1 MNQFLKIVGKY
12 KYLIIVLLSFFII
25 EFSWIIIS
33 PINPPYSTPD
43 SQVRFK
49 NIQNYAK
56 GVNAPVIGE
65 AAPLFYFID
74 GNIDKLVVNT
84 RIYSQFR
91 LLEMIAVLFSFITLI
106 FTYKIFKL
114 LFDNEEKIALTGTLL
129 TALFPMFT
137 YMGMAIDMDALV
149 FAMYTAFIYYS
160 LKLLKNKF
168 NLKDFILLTLFLIL
182 GLLSKQNMYV
192 NIPIYIGLSIY
203 LLYKN
208 GLLKKYLKY
217 LILGFILI
225 LVSILGLHSGLNN
238 TVIPRLKQLIPSN
251 NYSILDYYAYFT
263 DGKYFSSHGVVFTS
277 FFATFGYMYQFIHPT
292 ALYSAIKIFVDVILF
307 GLVITI
313 FNKIKTKKIK
323 DYEIYI
329 IIQIILTFLF
339 VYLLDFGVVSHYGTN
354 FVNGRYFFPVI
365 SIITLGAIVGIRTFI
380 PTKYYDQLYMFLI
393 ICMIFFNL
401 FSLTFLTNFRI

>member
-1 MNQFLKIVGKY
+1 MNKFLQIISKY
-12 KYLIIVLLSFFII
+12 KYLIIVLLSFFLI
-25 EFSWIIIS
+25 ELSWIIIS
-33 PINPPYSTPD
+33 PIHPPYSTPD
-43 SQVRFK
+43 SQVRFM

-56 GVNAPVIGE
+56 GIHTPVIGE
-65 AAPLFYFID
+65 PAPLFYFID
-74 GNIDKLVVNT
+74 GNIDKFVIHT

-91 LLEMIAVLFSFITLI
+91 LLELISVLFSFITLI

-114 LFDNEEKIALTGTLL
+114 LFNNEEKVSITGTML

-137 YMGMAIDMDALV
+137 YMGMAIDMDPLV

-160 LKLLKNKF
+160 LKLLKEKF
-168 NLKDFILLTLFLIL
+168 NFKDFILLTLFLIL

-192 NIPIYIGLSIY
+192 NIPVYIGLILY

-208 GLLKKYLKY
+208 NLLKKYLKY
-217 LILGFILI
+217 LIIATILI
-225 LVSILGLHSGLNN
+225 LVAILGLHSGLNN

-263 DGKYFSSHGVVFTS
+263 GGKYFSSHGVVFTS

-292 ALYSAIKIFVDVILF
+292 ALYSALKIFVDIILF
-307 GLVITI
+307 GLAITV
-313 FNKIKTKKIK
+313 FNKIKTKTIK
-323 DYEIYI
+323 NYEIYI
-329 IIQIILTFLF
+329 IIQVILTFLF
-339 VYLLDFGVVSHYGTN
+339 IYLLDFGVVSHYGTN

-365 SIITLGAIVGIRTFI
+365 SIITLGSIVGLRTFI
-380 PTKYYDQLYMFLI
+380 SKKYYDQLYMFLI

>member
-1 MNQFLKIVGKY
+1 MNQFFKIVAKY
-12 KYLIIVLLSFFII
+12 KYLIIILFSFFII
-25 EFSWIIIS
+25 ELSWIIIS
-33 PINPPYSTPD
+33 PVNPPYSTPD
-43 SQVRFK
+43 SQVRFG

-56 GVNAPVIGE
+56 GIHAHVIGE
-65 AAPLFYFID
+65 SAPLFYFID
-74 GNIDKLVVNT
+74 GNIDKLVLNT

-91 LLEMIAVLFSFITLI
+91 LLEIMAVLFSFITLI

-114 LFDNEEKIALTGTLL
+114 LFDNEEKIAITGTILV
-129 TALFPMFT
+129 ALFPMFT
-137 YMGMAIDMDALV
+137 YMGMAIDMDALI

-168 NLKDFILLTLFLIL
+168 NLRDFILLTLFLIL
-182 GLLSKQNMYV
+182 GLLSKQNMYL

-225 LVSILGLHSGLNN
+225 LVAILGLHSGLNN
-238 TVIPRLKQLIPSN
+238 TVLPRLKQLIPSN

-263 DGKYFSSHGVVFTS
+263 DGKYFSSHGIVFTS
-277 FFATFGYMYQFIHPT
+277 FFATFGYMYQLIHPT
-292 ALYSAIKIFVDVILF
+292 ALYSAIKIFVDMILF
-307 GLVITI
+307 GLAITI
-313 FNKIKTKKIK
+313 FNKIKTRKIK

-329 IIQIILTFLF
+329 IIQVILTFLF

-354 FVNGRYFFPVI
+354 FVQGRYFFPVI
-365 SIITLGAIVGIRTFI
+365 SIITLGSIVGIRTFI

>member
-1 MNQFLKIVGKY
+1 
-12 KYLIIVLLSFFII
+12 
-25 EFSWIIIS
+25 
-33 PINPPYSTPD
+33 
-43 SQVRFK
+43 
-49 NIQNYAK
+49 
-56 GVNAPVIGE
+56 
-65 AAPLFYFID
+65 
-74 GNIDKLVVNT
+74 
-84 RIYSQFR
+84 
-91 LLEMIAVLFSFITLI
+91 
-106 FTYKIFKL
+106 
-114 LFDNEEKIALTGTLL
+114 
-129 TALFPMFT
+129 
-137 YMGMAIDMDALV
+137 
-149 FAMYTAFIYYS
+149 
-160 LKLLKNKF
+160 
-168 NLKDFILLTLFLIL
+168 
-182 GLLSKQNMYV
+182 MYV
-192 NIPIYIGLSIY
+192 NIGNSAVSRVPVRAIFSSLSNNNLKI
-203 LLYKN
+203 LYVN
-208 GLLKKYLKY
+208 
-217 LILGFILI
+217 I
-225 LVSILGLHSGLNN
+225 S
-238 TVIPRLKQLIPSN
+238 VIKENRTAIISSN

>member
-1 MNQFLKIVGKY
+1 MKKILPFIIKY

-25 EFSWIIIS
+25 ELSWIIIS
-33 PINPPYSTPD
+33 PVNPPYSTPD
-43 SQVRFK
+43 SQVRFR

-56 GVNAPVIGE
+56 GIHAPVIGE
-65 AAPLFYFID
+65 PAPLFYFID
-74 GNIDKLVVNT
+74 GNIDKFVIHT

-91 LLEMIAVLFSFITLI
+91 LLEIISVLFSFITLI

-114 LFDNEEKIALTGTLL
+114 LFDNEEKVSITGTVL

-137 YMGMAIDMDALV
+137 YMGMAIDMDPLI

-160 LKLLKNKF
+160 LKLLKEKF
-168 NLKDFILLTLFLIL
+168 NFRDFILLTLFLIL

-192 NIPIYIGLSIY
+192 NIPIYIGLIIY
-203 LLYKN
+203 LLHKN

-217 LILGFILI
+217 LLGIFVILI
-225 LVSILGLHSGLNN
+225 LTVFALHSGLKS
-238 TVIPRLKQLIPSN
+238 TVIPRLERLIPSN

-263 DGKYFSSHGVVFTS
+263 AGKYFSSHGVVFTS

-292 ALYSAIKIFVDVILF
+292 ALYSALKIFVDIILF
-307 GLVITI
+307 GLIITI
-313 FNKIKTKKIK
+313 FNKIKTKTIK

-329 IIQIILTFLF
+329 IIQVILTFLF
-339 VYLLDFGVVSHYGTN
+339 VYLLDFGVVSHYGVN

-365 SIITLGAIVGIRTFI
+365 SIITLGSIVGIRTFI
-380 PTKYYDQLYMFLI
+380 PKKYYDQLYMFLI

>member
-1 MNQFLKIVGKY
+1 
-12 KYLIIVLLSFFII
+12 
-25 EFSWIIIS
+25 
-33 PINPPYSTPD
+33 
-43 SQVRFK
+43 
-49 NIQNYAK
+49 
-56 GVNAPVIGE
+56 
-65 AAPLFYFID
+65 
-74 GNIDKLVVNT
+74 
-84 RIYSQFR
+84 
-91 LLEMIAVLFSFITLI
+91 
-106 FTYKIFKL
+106 